1 MLSSNQQ
8 QIIEQ
13 AEFTYSP
20 LEKAFDKQIKIIG
33 DQGKR
38 QVEALENL
46 KPKEQTKAI
55 TQKSDDDDESLR
67 QKETYNKLF
76 DKKFNE
82 TQEISNEIDYK
93 NLIYNFTTKTCGS
106 INFIKIKG
114 SFGLFKKI
122 RDGDISLKQQK
133 WIKKNLKENQ
143 VK

>member
-55 TQKSDDDDESLR
+55 T
-67 QKETYNKLF
+67 
-76 DKKFNE
+76 
-82 TQEISNEIDYK
+82 
-93 NLIYNFTTKTCGS
+93 
-106 INFIKIKG
+106 
-114 SFGLFKKI
+114 
-122 RDGDISLKQQK
+122 
-133 WIKKNLKENQ
+133 
-143 VK
+143 